1 MQNLD
6 DFKVASY
13 IRLSREDGDKQESE
27 SIGNQRDIIKRYMQ
41 ENNLELVDE
50 YVDDGV
56 SGTTFDRPG
65 FNRLIKDI
73 EAGKINM
80 IITKDYSR
88 LGREYIKLGEYME
101 VYFPEHNIRYVA
113 INDGIDTFKNDNW
126 SELTPFRGIIN
137 DSYARD
143 ISKKVRSV
151 LKEKQKKGEYMCTI
165 PPYGYK
171 KDWVQKNHLVIDE
184 NVSFIVEKIFQMYLD
199 GNSIYAIKNYLN
211 EQKIQS
217 PSGYAKNEQI
227 IRKWNVVTLEKMLK
241 SEVYIGNTVAGKRVK
256 LSYKTKKR
264 VEMPKDKQIITENTH
279 EAIISKE
286 DFKKVQCYLNKKSI
300 NKLNKHEYCLRGLLT
315 CKTCHSHLE
324 VGAKLKKNGKPVKN
338 PIPYITCRNS
348 KKGMCN
354 PQHLNYNKLE
364 EEVFSYLQKFIALYS
379 NEENLKKVY
388 ELYQEKSSDLLTKHK
403 KDLQAIENQINNMK
417 NQIDILYSDRLNGI
431 ISEDDFVRYSKNIK
445 AKQEFLENQKKEMCR
460 GDFNRPKSAKNKNNK
475 EIHKIIQDFL
485 KMEKPD
491 KKILYQLIDKI
502 GIDENKNVYITF
514 AFKELEGFNQM
525 MLYNN

>member
-1 MQNLD
+1 MQNLG

-27 SIGNQRDIIKRYMQ
+27 SIGNQRDIINRYIK
-41 ENNLELVDE
+41 ENNLQLVDE

-65 FNRLIKDI
+65 FNRLIGDI
-73 EAGKINM
+73 ESGKINM

-113 INDGIDTFKNDNW
+113 INDGIDTFRNDNW

-151 LKEKQKKGEYMCTI
+151 LKEKQKKGEYMCSV

-171 KDWVQKNHLVIDE
+171 KDPALKNHLVIDE
-184 NVSFIVEKIFQMYLD
+184 NVAFIVEKIFQMYLD

-217 PSGYAKNEQI
+217 PSGYAKNEQVI
-227 IRKWNVVTLEKMLK
+227 KKWNVVTLEKMLK

-264 VEMPKDKQIITENTH
+264 VEMPKDKQIITESTH

-286 DFKKVQCYLNKKSI
+286 DFEKVQCYLNKKSI

-324 VGAKLKKNGKPVKN
+324 VGAKLSKNGKPVKN

-388 ELYQEKSSDLLTKHK
+388 KLYQEKSSDTLTKHK
-403 KDLQAIENQINNMK
+403 KDLQAIENQISNMK
-417 NQIDILYSDRLNGI
+417 NQIDILYADRLKGI
-431 ISEDDFVRYSKNIK
+431 ISEDDYVRYSKNIK
-445 AKQEFLENQKKEMCR
+445 AKQELLDNQKKEIS
-460 GDFNRPKSAKNKNNK
+460 NYLNSNKLKKNKRNLEMN
-475 EIHKIIQDFL
+475 KIIQDFL
-485 KMEKPD
+485 KMENID

-502 GIDENKNVYITF
+502 EIDENKNVYITF

-525 MLYNN
+525 MVYNN